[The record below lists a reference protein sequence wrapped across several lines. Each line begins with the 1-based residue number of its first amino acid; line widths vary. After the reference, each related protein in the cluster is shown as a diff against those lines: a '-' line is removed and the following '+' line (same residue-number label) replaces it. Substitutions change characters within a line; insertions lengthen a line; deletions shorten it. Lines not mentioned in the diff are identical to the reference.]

1 MFLIVFSPTNFQPTN
16 FQHHKLSASQTFS
29 PTNFQPLVHS
39 TTLHPQGFS
48 LHVCLALLL
57 ANTLRII
64 FWFGKHY
71 ETPLLIQSVLMNIA
85 MFALIHLCVTI
96 NNKVSC
102 SDGVSRNKIN
112 IELNVLFF
120 PASAVSWWN
129 WWDGGIDHKC
139 PWLLDSGLGRS
150 DVISR
155 LGNTSGSSKKSK
167 FATFEPSQNC
177 YPLWVVS
184 SSGLHIG

>member
-1 MFLIVFSPTNFQPTN
+1 M
-16 FQHHKLSASQTFS
+16 
-29 PTNFQPLVHS
+29 
-39 TTLHPQGFS
+39 
-48 LHVCLALLL
+48 CLALLL

-112 IELNVLFF
+112 IEQNVLFF

-129 WWDGGIDHKC
+129 WWALIPYALGYWIPDWGEQ
-139 PWLLDSGLGRS
+139 LLLADSAILGAALRNPILPQLS
-150 DVISR
+150 LEKLVSII
-155 LGNTSGSSKKSK
+155 GSV
-167 FATFEPSQNC
+167 
-177 YPLWVVS
+177 LVVS
-184 SSGLHIG
+184 SISLHIG

>member
-1 MFLIVFSPTNFQPTN
+1 MHDDILHIILIHLLTPLLQLVTLGCELAMVFGGVVPYIPQYLQIKQKQTTQVIFLLT
-16 FQHHKLSASQTFS
+16 
-29 PTNFQPLVHS
+29 QPLFPKYTKFTFTPS
-39 TTLHPQGFS
+39 NPDTLTNHHPQGFS

-71 ETPLLIQSVLMNIA
+71 ETPLLVQSVLMNIA

-102 SDGVSRNKIN
+102 SDGVSGNKIN
-112 IELNVLFF
+112 IQLNVLFF

-129 WWDGGIDHKC
+129 WWYGGI
-139 PWLLDSGLGRS
+139 
-150 DVISR
+150 
-155 LGNTSGSSKKSK
+155 
-167 FATFEPSQNC
+167 E
-177 YPLWVVS
+177 
-184 SSGLHIG
+184 